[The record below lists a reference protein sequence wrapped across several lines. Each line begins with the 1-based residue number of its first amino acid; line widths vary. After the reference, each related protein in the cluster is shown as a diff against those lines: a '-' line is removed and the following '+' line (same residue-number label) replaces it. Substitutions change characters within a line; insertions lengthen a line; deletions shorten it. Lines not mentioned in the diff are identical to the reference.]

1 MTLGSSNLV
10 LCRWHLGFNPC
21 TYPFIIQHHWVL
33 LIGFCIELQQ
43 SKVFQMVGNQLGKSI
58 FFDEIRLRSNNKKMV
73 VLLIELDISKGLI
86 SELEIVCGDFSFIRP
101 LNYCGLLLRCRRC
114 CKVGYLIIKK
124 SLLLL
129 QKLLFLIKILNMLFF
144 LTLIVL
150 QAILVLKDTDS

>member
-1 MTLGSSNLV
+1 
-10 LCRWHLGFNPC
+10 
-21 TYPFIIQHHWVL
+21 
-33 LIGFCIELQQ
+33 
-43 SKVFQMVGNQLGKSI
+43 MVGNQLGKSI

-150 QAILVLKDTDS
+150 QAILVLKDTDSWVLHLGSLEPEYPFPYLPNENRISKYKRFWGYL